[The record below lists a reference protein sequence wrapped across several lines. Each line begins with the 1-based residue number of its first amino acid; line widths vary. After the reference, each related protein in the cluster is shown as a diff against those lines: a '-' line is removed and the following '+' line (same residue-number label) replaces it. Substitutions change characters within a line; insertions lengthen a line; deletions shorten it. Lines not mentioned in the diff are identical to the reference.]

1 LLPSLGRVSSGDD
14 GFAEELLRDPLGKF
28 FWCPILQRPVR
39 ATLVILPPPGLDAR
53 LGFAE

>member
-1 LLPSLGRVSSGDD
+1 LIPSLGRVSSGDD
-14 GFAEELLRDPLGKF
+14 GFAEEILRDPLGKF

-39 ATLVILPPPGLDAR
+39 APLVILPPPGLDAR